1 MKKIIALLMVLGL
14 IIPQVVYAAD
24 KNKTL
29 QKALKKEYKAKKKE
43 LEKGGWQ
50 LFGSSRTI
58 DVALLKHYDKL
69 ETLDDNGYEI
79 VGTADNF
86 KSKNIGHQM
95 AINNATTV
103 YGQKAGSTLKGR
115 VVSDMGA
122 NGTDP
127 NAEFDHFYAAYERL
141 VEKEIK
147 NEMNESFSI
156 IRQRPDGTFEMQTFF
171 IVDEN
176 SAVKARM
183 RALENAAKETELAQS
198 AAEKISE
205 FVRGGIDRE

>member
-1 MKKIIALLMVLGL
+1 MKKIIAFLMVLGL
-14 IIPQVVYAAD
+14 IIPQVGYAAD

-69 ETLDDNGYEI
+69 EALDDNGYEV

-103 YGQKAGSTLKGR
+103 YGQQAGSTLKGR

-122 NGTDP
+122 NGTD
-127 NAEFDHFYAAYERL
+127 NAAEFDHFYAAYERL

-147 NEMNESFSI
+147 NEMTESFTI
-156 IRQRPDGTFEMQTFF
+156 IRQLPDGNYEMQSFF

-183 RALENAAKETELAQS
+183 RALENAAKETELAQDF
-198 AAEKISE
+198 ANKISD
-205 FVRGGIDRE
+205 FVRGGLDRE